1 MQNLLTPVQKQN
13 IAVGRFVQ
21 PIKTFDD
28 YAEDISKANTG
39 SLNAQIEIGKIFIEA
54 KEKLGKKEF
63 NKLLKDGR
71 VRYKKT
77 QANKLIRCFKFKS
90 DLEKSGQSTDQI
102 QKLGIEK
109 IDKIMGIEDTAK
121 RKEIQDFTLS
131 NDLSVSNLKKVI
143 KKIDENENITPEQA
157 LELVKQ
163 EDHKPKEKVVA
174 GIDLKQYVEQ
184 TEYLKLKEELEQLKQ
199 ELMKFK
205 N

>member
-1 MQNLLTPVQKQN
+1 MQNLLNPVQKHN
-13 IAVGRFVQ
+13 VAVGRFVQ
-21 PIKTFDD
+21 PVKTFDD

-39 SLNAQIEIGKIFIEA
+39 SLNAQIEIGKIFTEA

-77 QANKLIRCFKFKS
+77 QANKLIRCFRFKS
-90 DLEKSGQSTDQI
+90 DLEKNGQSTDQI

-109 IDKIMGIEDTAK
+109 IDKIMSIENTTK
-121 RKEIQDFTLS
+121 RKEIQDFVLS
-131 NDLSVSNLKKVI
+131 NDLSVSNLKKII

-157 LELVKQ
+157 VELVKQ
-163 EDHKPKEKVVA
+163 EHNKPKEKVVTE
-174 GIDLKQYVEQ
+174 IDLEQYVER

-199 ELMKFK
+199 ELMKYK

>member
-1 MQNLLTPVQKQN
+1 MQNLLNTVQKHN
-13 IAVGRFVQ
+13 VAVEKFVQ
-21 PIKTFDD
+21 PVKTFND

-39 SLNAQIEIGKIFIEA
+39 SLYAQIEIGKIFTEA

-77 QANKLIRCFKFKS
+77 QANKLIRCFRFKS
-90 DLEKSGQSTDQI
+90 DIEKSGQSTDQI

-131 NDLSVSNLKKVI
+131 NNLSVSNLKKVI
-143 KKIDENENITPEQA
+143 TKIEENENLTLKQA
-157 LELVKQ
+157 LEIVKQ
-163 EDHKPKEKVVA
+163 EKHKPKEKVVT
-174 GIDLKQYVEQ
+174 GIDLEQYVER

-199 ELMKFK
+199 ELMKYK
-205 N
+205 S

>member
-1 MQNLLTPVQKQN
+1 MQNLLNPVQKHN
-13 IAVGRFVQ
+13 VAVEKFVQ
-21 PIKTFDD
+21 PVKTFDD

-39 SLNAQIEIGKIFIEA
+39 SLNAQIEIGKIFTEA

-77 QANKLIRCFKFKS
+77 QANKLIRCFRFKS
-90 DLEKSGQSTDQI
+90 DIEKSGQSTVQI

-109 IDKIMGIEDTAK
+109 IDKIMSIENIAK
-121 RKEIQDFTLS
+121 RKEIQDFILS

-143 KKIDENENITPEQA
+143 KKIDENENLTPEQA
-157 LELVKQ
+157 LELIKQ
-163 EDHKPKEKVVA
+163 EHNKPKEKVVTE
-174 GIDLKQYVEQ
+174 IDLEQYVER

-199 ELMKFK
+199 ELMKYK